1 LNTDLKGVVEFTVI
15 YNRYKTRVYNY
26 VLKMTSDIMTAEDI
40 VQNVFLKFY
49 ENMNTLK
56 SPDSSKYWIYTTAR
70 NEIFA
75 YFRGR
80 KTKKDQFN
88 VEDTEGLEK
97 PGEADTE
104 HLYDL
109 KEFKELIEKEL
120 ETMEYEYR
128 EIFLLREYGG
138 LSYREIGSVLNT
150 NEALVKSRLF
160 SIRKKLIKKLSYQ
173 IK

>member
-1 LNTDLKGVVEFTVI
+1 MNTDLKGVIEFTVI

-26 VLKMTSDIMTAEDI
+26 VLKMTSDVMTTEDI

-49 ENMNTLK
+49 ENINTLTTPE
-56 SPDSSKYWIYTTAR
+56 SLRYWIYTTAR
-70 NEIFA
+70 NEVFS

-88 VEDTEGLEK
+88 VEDTEDVEK
-97 PGEADTE
+97 PCDSDIES
-104 HLYDL
+104 LYEL
-109 KEFKELIEKEL
+109 KEFKELLEREL
-120 ETMEYEYR
+120 DAIDYEQK

-138 LSYREIGSVLNT
+138 LSYREIGGVLGID
-150 NEALVKSRLF
+150 EPLVKSRLF
-160 SIRKKLIKKLSYQ
+160 SIRKKLIKKLSNK